1 MKKENENHVNIQ
13 TQEPQKGY
21 YIDDSTKNV
30 SPEPVMESPEYKGS
44 GKLKNKVAVITGGD
58 SGIGGAVA
66 IAFAKEGANLAIL
79 YLDSDDDAAAIVRRV
94 KELGAACFSIKGDVG
109 DDTFAQKA
117 VQQIVEPVWPY

>member
-66 IAFAKEGANLAIL
+66 IAFAKEGGDNI
-79 YLDSDDDAAAIVRRV
+79 YDAAHLPLIIGIIVAS
-94 KELGAACFSIKGDVG
+94 LVG
-109 DDTFAQKA
+109 LFCGRTFPNNAK
-117 VQQIVEPVWPY
+117 